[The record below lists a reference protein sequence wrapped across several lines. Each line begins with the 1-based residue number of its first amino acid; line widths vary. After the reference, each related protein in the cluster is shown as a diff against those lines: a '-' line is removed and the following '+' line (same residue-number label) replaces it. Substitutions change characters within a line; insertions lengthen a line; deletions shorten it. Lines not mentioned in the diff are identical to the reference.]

1 MPNFIIKDLATNA
14 PIPVGNLADQINALT
29 VVRRE
34 DVRDAHWELFLH
46 TTAGGTV
53 KVDLMQAGYRV
64 LFGANLIVGNGASSE
79 RLTLGVPQTLG
90 QVIAAVQVVGN
101 ARGDW
106 SGTDAYN
113 CQDFVLAF
121 MRHIGLSNTQMFPY
135 ELRRKA
141 TKFYPPAITE
151 RIGGVLTTR
160 Y

>member
-1 MPNFIIKDLATNA
+1 MPNYIIKDVTTNA
-14 PIPVGNLADQINALT
+14 PIPVGNLADQINSLT

-34 DVRDAHWELFLH
+34 DMRDAHWELFLH

-64 LFGANLIVGNGASSE
+64 LFGANLFIGNGASSE
-79 RLTLGVPQTLG
+79 QLTLGAPQTLG
-90 QVIAAVQVVGN
+90 QVITAVQQVGN

-106 SGTDAYN
+106 TGTDAYN
-113 CQDFVLAF
+113 CQDFVFAF
-121 MRHIGLSNTQMFPY
+121 MRHIGMSSAQMFPY

-141 TKFYPPAITE
+141 TKLYPPTITE
-151 RIGGVLTTR
+151 RVNGVVQTH